1 MTVNLRSVHFWI
13 EGITATHFL
22 HVGGKSVIIG
32 TQFAHGIAN
41 FLLEN
46 WALGGW
52 SARQAD
58 WMLKTPIELC
68 GCHHIHDF
76 AGTAIFKM

>member
-1 MTVNLRSVHFWI
+1 MHLWI
-13 EGITATHFL
+13 EGIAATHFL
-22 HVGGKSVIIG
+22 HVGGKSVMIG

-41 FLLEN
+41 FVLEN

-58 WMLKTPIELC
+58 RMLKTPIELF
-68 GCHHIHDF
+68 GCHHIHGS
-76 AGTAIFKM
+76 AGTAIFKL